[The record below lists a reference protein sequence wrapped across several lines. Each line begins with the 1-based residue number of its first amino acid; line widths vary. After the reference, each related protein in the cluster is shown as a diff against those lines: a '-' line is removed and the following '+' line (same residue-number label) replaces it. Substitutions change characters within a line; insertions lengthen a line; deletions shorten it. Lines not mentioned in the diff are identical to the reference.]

1 MSGIAELVVYEDY
14 LADIIDA
21 HDEIQ

>member
-1 MSGIAELVVYEDY
+1 MSGITELVVYEDY